1 LQPGDQLLA
10 IGEFRFDSGCDPA
23 SIQEAI
29 RLLKA
34 TSGDVLQ
41 MVISPAGAGSQ
52 NLLRSSRNRFLL
64 SSPRPSNSGT
74 LRSRAMSRTNTHKSN
89 GGGSSSSVLDSRSLA
104 SSTSGRFR
112 LGHPE
117 WVSVTLQ
124 IDCRG
129 SYGLA
134 LGRAGPAATSSSSGS
149 LVAELPANGH
159 YHHRKPEPIVIN
171 VESASPCDRYE
182 I

>member
-1 LQPGDQLLA
+1 MQPGDQLLA
-10 IGEFRFDSGCDPA
+10 IGEFRFDSGCDPV

-29 RLLKA
+29 RLLK
-34 TSGDVLQ
+34 TSSGDVLQ
-41 MVISPAGAGSQ
+41 MVICPAGAGSQ
-52 NLLRSSRNRFLL
+52 NLRSSRSRFLL

-74 LRSRAMSRTNTHKSN
+74 LRNRAMSRTNTHKSN

-134 LGRAGPAATSSSSGS
+134 LGRAGPAVTSSSSGS
-149 LVAELPANGH
+149 LVTELPGNAH
-159 YHHRKPEPIVIN
+159 YHHRKLEPIVIN
-171 VESASPCDRYE
+171 VESASPCDR
-182 I
+182 